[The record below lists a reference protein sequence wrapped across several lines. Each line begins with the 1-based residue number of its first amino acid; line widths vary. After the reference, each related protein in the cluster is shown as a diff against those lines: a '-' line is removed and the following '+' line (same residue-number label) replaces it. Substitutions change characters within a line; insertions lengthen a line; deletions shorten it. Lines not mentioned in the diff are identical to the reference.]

1 MKLKIKSIFS
11 LIFLGIS
18 ALGFAQKNDFS
29 FKRAI
34 KPNPATEWNKIE
46 IPLPMY
52 EKLNQNFSD
61 IRIYQLSGKDS
72 LEVPYL
78 LSKTQFASLE
88 NETTEYIGFK
98 ILNQTKTADG
108 YYFTLESPIT
118 ADIEEIEIGK

>member
-18 ALGFAQKNDFS
+18 ALEFAQKNDFS

-46 IPLPMY
+46 IPLLMY
-52 EKLNQNFSD
+52 EKLNPNFSD

-72 LEVPYL
+72 LE
-78 LSKTQFASLE
+78 
-88 NETTEYIGFK
+88 K
-98 ILNQTKTADG
+98 ILKI
-108 YYFTLESPIT
+108 S
-118 ADIEEIEIGK
+118 